1 MKSCDEVRRLAGRFL
16 ALELTAD
23 EEAGVREH
31 LARCQACRDWIVNE
45 EPSQALV
52 WSLGAADAAEDDRF
66 VGEVMA
72 GIHQRRLEKGL
83 GPRHRYLAL
92 AAGLLVALLGGTVVL
107 RRAAVPGAAMLAQ
120 ATPAPTARAAGQ
132 PSHRAPAFVEVD
144 KAGVRLYQLT
154 PASDE
159 RNAVQMAFIV
169 DPHVEL

>member
-1 MKSCDEVRRLAGRFL
+1 MTSCDEVRRLAGRFL
-16 ALELTAD
+16 ALELTG
-23 EEAGVREH
+23 EEETGVREH

-45 EPSQALV
+45 EPSQAIV
-52 WSLGAADAAEDDRF
+52 WSLGAADAAEDDHF

-72 GIHQRRLEKGL
+72 GIHQRRLETGL
-83 GPRHRYLAL
+83 GRRQRYLAL
-92 AAGLLVALLGGTVVL
+92 AAGLLIALLGGTVAL
-107 RRAAVPGAAMLAQ
+107 RRVAGPNPATLAQ
-120 ATPAPTARAAGQ
+120 ATPAPTALAARQ
-132 PSHRAPAFVEVD
+132 PVHRAPSFVEVD